1 MHSCVTIIHQLQ
13 NGLIV
18 EVSLDLFGNVR
29 GQEEEAFDYLTT
41 KLLDYLMNVMYYVYV
56 MLSLSSIQNNLRS

>member
-1 MHSCVTIIHQLQ
+1 MSQSLIRPLL

-29 GQEEEAFDYLTT
+29 GQEEEAFVYLTT
-41 KLLDYLMNVMYYVYV
+41 KLLDF
-56 MLSLSSIQNNLRS
+56 I